1 MIRTIHPF
9 PARMAPELALETLND
24 LAANSVVLDPMS
36 GSGTVIRQA
45 AEMGHRPIGF
55 DMDPLAVLM
64 SQVWTRSVP
73 DELIVTVAE
82 TLLDEARKIGKKKVY
97 LPWIDE
103 DPETLNFI
111 DFWFGKA
118 QQIELRKIAYVLH
131 AFGARRFSKEKHAA
145 ADVIRVALSRII
157 VTKEQGASLARDT
170 SHSRPHK
177 VAEVS
182 DFDVM
187 SALERSIIQVRKR
200 LEEHPPSG
208 ISDIK
213 LGDARALK
221 KVENQTVDAVLT
233 SPPYLNA
240 IDYLRGHRLSLVW
253 LGHRLGDLRTIRSAS
268 IGAERGPDQPRPAD
282 MFEPIR
288 RAMCDTTSLPT
299 RHVAMI
305 ERYSEDLYRM
315 MSEIVRVVRVGGVA
329 TFVVGNSCL
338 KGSFIRNS
346 AGVSAAASML
356 GMRTLREFERDL
368 PSGSRYLPMPK
379 SGSGNGALGKRMR
392 TETIL
397 SFGRV

>member
-1 MIRTIHPF
+1 
-9 PARMAPELALETLND
+9 
-24 LAANSVVLDPMS
+24 
-36 GSGTVIRQA
+36 
-45 AEMGHRPIGF
+45 
-55 DMDPLAVLM
+55 
-64 SQVWTRSVP
+64 
-73 DELIVTVAE
+73 
-82 TLLDEARKIGKKKVY
+82 
-97 LPWIDE
+97 
-103 DPETLNFI
+103 
-111 DFWFGKA
+111 
-118 QQIELRKIAYVLH
+118 
-131 AFGARRFSKEKHAA
+131 
-145 ADVIRVALSRII
+145 
-157 VTKEQGASLARDT
+157 
-170 SHSRPHK
+170 
-177 VAEVS
+177 
-182 DFDVM
+182 
-187 SALERSIIQVRKR
+187 
-200 LEEHPPSG
+200 
-208 ISDIK
+208 
-213 LGDARALK
+213 
-221 KVENQTVDAVLT
+221 
-233 SPPYLNA
+233 
-240 IDYLRGHRLSLVW
+240 
-253 LGHRLGDLRTIRSAS
+253 LGDLRTIRSAS

-338 KGSFIRNS
+338 KGSFIQNS

>member
-24 LAANSVVLDPMS
+24 LAVNSVILDPMS

-64 SQVWTRSVP
+64 SQVWTRSVS
-73 DELIVTVAE
+73 DELIEKVADLVIE
-82 TLLDEARKIGKKKVY
+82 EAKNLDEKSIS
-97 LPWIDE
+97 LPWIDG
-103 DPETLNFI
+103 DAETKDFI
-111 DFWFGKA
+111 DFWFGKS
-118 QQIELRKIAYVLH
+118 QQVELRKIAYVLYV
-131 AFGARRFSKEKHAA
+131 FSTRRFSKEKHAA

-157 VTKEQGASLARDT
+157 ITKEQGASLARDT

-177 VAEVS
+177 VAETS

-187 SALERSIIQVRKR
+187 GALERSVKQVRKR
-200 LEEHPPSG
+200 LEENPPLG
-208 ISDIK
+208 AAEIK
-213 LGDARALK
+213 LGDARALR
-221 KVENQTVDAVLT
+221 KVGNQTVDAVLT

-253 LGHRLGDLRTIRSAS
+253 LGHRLGDLRAIRSTS
-268 IGAERGPDQPRPAD
+268 IGAERAPDKPRPAE

-288 RAMCDTTSLPT
+288 RAMGDTSSLPT
-299 RHVAMI
+299 RYNSMI

-315 MSEIVRVVRVGGVA
+315 MSEVSRVTKVGGFA

-338 KGSFIRNS
+338 KGVFIQNS
-346 AGVSAAASML
+346 AGVAAAASML
-356 GMRTLREFERDL
+356 GLQTLREFERDL
-368 PSGSRYLPMPK
+368 PMGSRYLPTPK
-379 SGSGNGALGKRMR
+379 NGALGKRMR

-397 SFGRV
+397 SFGRI

>member
-64 SQVWTRSVP
+64 SQVWTKSIP
-73 DELIVTVAE
+73 DELIEKVGDAIIE
-82 TLLDEARKIGKKKVY
+82 ESLGLDEKKII

-103 DPETLNFI
+103 DIETKNFI
-111 DFWFGKA
+111 DFWFGKS
-118 QQIELRKIAYVLH
+118 QQVELRKIAYVLH
-131 AFGARRFSKEKHAA
+131 AFGKRRFSKEKHAA
-145 ADVIRVALSRII
+145 ADVIRIALSRII

-177 VAEVS
+177 VTETS

-187 SALERSIIQVRKR
+187 EALERSIKQVRKR
-200 LEEHPPSG
+200 LEENPPLG
-208 ISDIK
+208 AAEIN
-213 LGDARALK
+213 LGDARALR
-221 KVENQTVDAVLT
+221 KVGNQTVDAVLT

-253 LGHRLGDLRTIRSAS
+253 LGHRLGNLRTIRSTS
-268 IGAERGPDQPRPAD
+268 IGAERAPDKPRPSD

-288 RAMCDTTSLPT
+288 YAMGDTSSLPA
-299 RHVAMI
+299 RYVSMI
-305 ERYSEDLYRM
+305 ERYSEDIYRM
-315 MSEIVRVVRVGGVA
+315 MSEIARVTKIGGFA

-338 KGSFIRNS
+338 KGAFIQNS
-346 AGVSAAASML
+346 AGVSAAAAML
-356 GMRTLREFERDL
+356 GMKKLRVFERDL
-368 PSGSRYLPMPK
+368 PAGSRYLPTPK
-379 SGSGNGALGKRMR
+379 SGALGKRMR

>member
-24 LAANSVVLDPMS
+24 LAVNSVVLDPMS
-36 GSGTVIRQA
+36 GSGTVVRQA

-64 SQVWTRSVP
+64 GQVWTRSIP
-73 DELIVTVAE
+73 DEVIEKVGGAIIE
-82 TLLDEARKIGKKKVY
+82 EARELDETKMI

-103 DPETLNFI
+103 DIETENFI
-111 DFWFGKA
+111 DFWFGKS
-118 QQIELRKIAYVLH
+118 QQVELRKIAYVLH
-131 AFGARRFSKEKHAA
+131 TFSERRFSKEKHAA

-177 VAEVS
+177 VAETS
-182 DFDVM
+182 NFDVTE
-187 SALERSIIQVRKR
+187 ALERSIKQVRKR
-200 LEEHPPSG
+200 LEENPMLG
-208 ISDIK
+208 AAEIK
-213 LGDARALK
+213 LGDARALEN
-221 KVENQTVDAVLT
+221 VGNQTVDAVLT

-253 LGHRLGDLRTIRSAS
+253 LGHRLGDLRTIRSNS
-268 IGAERGPDQPRPAD
+268 IGAERAPDKPSPSD

-288 RAMCDTTSLPT
+288 RAMGDTSSLPT
-299 RHVAMI
+299 RYVSMI
-305 ERYSEDLYRM
+305 ERYSEDIYRM
-315 MSEIVRVVRVGGVA
+315 MSEIARVTKIGGFA

-338 KGSFIRNS
+338 KGLFIQNA
-346 AGVSAAASML
+346 AGVSAAAAML
-356 GMRTLREFERDL
+356 GMQKLRVFEREL
-368 PSGSRYLPMPK
+368 PAGSRYLPTPK
-379 SGSGNGALGKRMR
+379 NGALGKRMR

-397 SFGRV
+397 SFGLG